1 MNNNEEAALSCADLA
16 VREEQDLMVNQAAMA
31 AQYAAN
37 FVLRRQVIQMGT
49 YFNLE
54 PTTMM
59 PVPSTLRAIAAF
71 RESLEGTPDQLT
83 KMEPRSGP

>member
-1 MNNNEEAALSCADLA
+1 
-16 VREEQDLMVNQAAMA
+16 MVNQAAMA

-71 RESLEGTPDQLT
+71 RESLEGNPDQLT
-83 KMEPRSGP
+83 NMVPRSSP